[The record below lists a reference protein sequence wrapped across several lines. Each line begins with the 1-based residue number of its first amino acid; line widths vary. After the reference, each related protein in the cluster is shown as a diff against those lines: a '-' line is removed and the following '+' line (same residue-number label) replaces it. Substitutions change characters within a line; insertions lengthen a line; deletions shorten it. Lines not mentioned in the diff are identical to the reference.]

1 MENFTSIN
9 TIQIVIGSWGSYNAC
24 NSKALGSKWLDLANY
39 DTWEEIELELEKEGF
54 DLNGIDEELFIQ
66 DIDGFNT
73 NDLNCDYMHPK
84 RFFNLIKE
92 SEVLENTYN
101 YSIMEAFLEVKSFD
115 EFEDRVNIYGSNWTD
130 EIHLYQNFDWAD
142 YGKEYFDMYGYE
154 LPSNLEDFI
163 DFEAYGQ
170 YIGSDYAEEFSNGI
184 IEIIR

>member
-39 DTWEEIELELEKEGF
+39 DTWEEIELELEKQGF
-54 DLNGIDEELFIQ
+54 DLNGIDQELFIQ
-66 DIDGFNT
+66 DIDGLDIRGFHG
-73 NDLNCDYMHPK
+73 DYIHPQ
-84 RFFNLIKE
+84 RLFNLIKE
-92 SEVLENTYN
+92 SEILENNYN
-101 YSIMEAFLEVKSFD
+101 FSIMEAFVEVRDFE
-115 EFEDRVNIYGSNWTD
+115 EFEDRVSQMGSNWTD
-130 EIHLYQNFDWAD
+130 DINIYQNFDWAD

-184 IEIIR
+184 TEIIR